1 MYSFR
6 LMFSSVNSSSCTLIP
21 MPHTVELF
29 CIFEDHAQQRFF
41 KCQYS
46 GQTYRMYNNLRS
58 LCCIQVIYP
67 SEKKT
72 LLLDSLGET
81 AAKLKKGQD
90 VTRYTLIVASDLT

>member
-1 MYSFR
+1 
-6 LMFSSVNSSSCTLIP
+6 
-21 MPHTVELF
+21 
-29 CIFEDHAQQRFF
+29 
-41 KCQYS
+41 
-46 GQTYRMYNNLRS
+46 MYNNLRS